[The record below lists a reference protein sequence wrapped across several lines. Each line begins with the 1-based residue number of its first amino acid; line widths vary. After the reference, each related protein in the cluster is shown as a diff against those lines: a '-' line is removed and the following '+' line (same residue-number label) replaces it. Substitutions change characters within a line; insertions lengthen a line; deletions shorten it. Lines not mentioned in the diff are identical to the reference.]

1 MRIAILTLQGFN
13 ELDSFIALGILNRVK
28 KANWH
33 VTICSNETTVTS
45 MNGVTVVSQSD
56 FSEISKADAVI
67 VGSGINTRTIAMDE
81 ALMATLRLDPQNQ
94 VIGSQCSG
102 ALILAKLGLLS
113 NLPACTD
120 LTTQPWLEV
129 LGTSVLNQPFFAN
142 KNIASS
148 GGCMSSV
155 YLSAWTIAKLTNEEY
170 AREALH
176 YVAPVGEKVDFVER
190 AIKVIKPYI

>member
-13 ELDSFIALGILNRVK
+13 ELDSFIALGILSRVK

-33 VTICSNETTVTS
+33 ITICSNEATITS

-56 FSEISKADAVI
+56 FSELSKADAVI

-81 ALMATLRLDPQNQ
+81 TIMAELRLNPQNQ

-113 NLPACTD
+113 SLPACTG
-120 LTTQPWLEV
+120 LTTKPWLEE
-129 LGTSVLNQPFFAN
+129 LGTSVLNQSFFASN
-142 KNIASS
+142 NIASS

-155 YLSAWTIAKLTNEEY
+155 YLSAWTIAKLTNEEC
-170 AREALH
+170 ARGALH
-176 YVAPVGEKVDFVER
+176 YVAPVGEKVDFVEK
-190 AIKVIKPYI
+190 AMSIIKPYI